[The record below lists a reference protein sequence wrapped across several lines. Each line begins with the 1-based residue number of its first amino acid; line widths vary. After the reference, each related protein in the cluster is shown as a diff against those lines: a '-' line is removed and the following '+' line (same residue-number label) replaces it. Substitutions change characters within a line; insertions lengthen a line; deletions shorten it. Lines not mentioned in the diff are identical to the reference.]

1 MERAFHLGRGDRTFT
16 PSEEY
21 TIPIEINL
29 IYGRSAAVRGGT
41 PPKGAATARYNAALA
56 ALVPWT
62 LHRVARGVTHHARL
76 FSHCISRM
84 TMLATDSDPIVAIAT
99 APGRGGIGV
108 VRISCGRAGSAA
120 AEALMRA
127 LFAQMLE
134 PRHASYVPFL
144 DAGGNV
150 LDRGI
155 ALNFP
160 APHSYTGEHV
170 IELQG
175 HGGPVVLQ
183 LVLQSCLDAGKTF
196 GLRLAEPGEFT
207 RRAFLNDKLDLA
219 QAEAV
224 ADLIEAS
231 TEAAARSAGRSLE
244 GAFSRDIHA
253 LVEEVI
259 ALRMLVEATLD
270 FPEEEIDFLEAADAR
285 GKLAH
290 MRERLAQVLGE
301 AKQGALL
308 REGLAVVLAG
318 QPNVGKSSLLNA
330 LAGAE
335 LAIVT
340 PIAGTTRDK
349 VAQTIQIEGIPLH
362 IVDTAGLRDTED
374 EVEKIGIA
382 RTWNEIE
389 KADVVLH
396 LLDARAGMT
405 PDDATIAARFPT
417 GVPVVRVLNKT
428 DLTELAPTLIRLGA
442 TEVDSEVCELRLS
455 AKKGEG
461 IDLLRAELLR
471 IAGWQAGTES
481 VYLARERHLRALRAA
496 QDHLALASEHGE
508 AGNQSLDLFAEEL
521 RLAQEELNSITGE
534 FTSDDLLGV
543 IFSRFCI
550 GK

>member
-1 MERAFHLGRGDRTFT
+1 
-16 PSEEY
+16 
-21 TIPIEINL
+21 
-29 IYGRSAAVRGGT
+29 
-41 PPKGAATARYNAALA
+41 
-56 ALVPWT
+56 
-62 LHRVARGVTHHARL
+62 
-76 FSHCISRM
+76 
-84 TMLATDSDPIVAIAT
+84 MLTTDSDPIVAIAT

-108 VRISCGRAGSAA
+108 VRISFGRAGEAA
-120 AEALMRA
+120 AQPLIQALTGQILA
-127 LFAQMLE
+127 

-144 DAGGNV
+144 DASGNA

-155 ALNFP
+155 ALYFP

-170 IELQG
+170 LELQG

-183 LVLQSCLDAGKTF
+183 LVLQRCIDAGRAF

-231 TEAAARSAGRSLE
+231 TEAAARSAGRSLD

-253 LVEEVI
+253 LVEDVI
-259 ALRMLVEATLD
+259 TLRMLVEATLD

-285 GKLAH
+285 GKLTRI
-290 MRERLAQVLGE
+290 RERLAHVLSE
-301 AKQGALL
+301 ARQGALL
-308 REGLAVVLAG
+308 REGLSVVLAG

-362 IVDTAGLRDTED
+362 VIDTAGLRDTED

-382 RTWNEIE
+382 RTWSEIE
-389 KADVVLH
+389 RADVVLH
-396 LLDARAGMT
+396 LLDARTGMT
-405 PDDATIAARFPT
+405 AEDEAIAGRFPG

-428 DLTELAPTLIRLGA
+428 DLTGLAPTTQALDADL
-442 TEVDSEVCELRLS
+442 DLSEVRLS
-455 AKKGEG
+455 AKQGDG
-461 IDLLRAELLR
+461 VALLRDELLR
-471 IAGWQAGTES
+471 IAGWQAGAES
-481 VYLARERHLRALRAA
+481 VYLARERHLIALRAA
-496 QDHLALASEHGE
+496 EEHLATAAAHADQNSQ
-508 AGNQSLDLFAEEL
+508 ALDLFAEEL
-521 RLAQEELNSITGE
+521 RLAQDQLNSITGE
-534 FTSDDLLGV
+534 FSSDDLLGV

>member
-1 MERAFHLGRGDRTFT
+1 MPLFFF
-16 PSEEY
+16 SSY
-21 TIPIEINL
+21 
-29 IYGRSAAVRGGT
+29 VRDAQDG
-41 PPKGAATARYNAALA
+41 
-56 ALVPWT
+56 
-62 LHRVARGVTHHARL
+62 
-76 FSHCISRM
+76 SHCISRM

-108 VRISCGRAGSAA
+108 VRISCGRAGHAA
-120 AEALMRA
+120 AQTLMHG

-134 PRHASYVPFL
+134 PRHASYVPFV

-155 ALNFP
+155 GLYFP

-175 HGGPVVLQ
+175 HGGPIVLQ
-183 LVLQSCLDAGKTF
+183 LVVQSCLDAGKPF

-290 MRERLAQVLGE
+290 IRERLAQVLGE
-301 AKQGALL
+301 ARQGALL

-362 IVDTAGLRDTED
+362 IIDTAGLRDTED
-374 EVEKIGIA
+374 EVEKIGIE

-396 LLDARAGMT
+396 LLDARTGMT
-405 PDDATIAARFPT
+405 PDDNVIAARFPS

-428 DLTELAPTLIRLGA
+428 DLTGLAPAINRLGTTSA
-442 TEVDSEVCELRLS
+442 DSEMCEIALS

-481 VYLARERHLRALRAA
+481 VYLARERHLSALRAA

-521 RLAQEELNSITGE
+521 RLTQEALNSITGE
-534 FTSDDLLGV
+534 FSSDDLLGV

>member
-1 MERAFHLGRGDRTFT
+1 
-16 PSEEY
+16 
-21 TIPIEINL
+21 
-29 IYGRSAAVRGGT
+29 
-41 PPKGAATARYNAALA
+41 
-56 ALVPWT
+56 
-62 LHRVARGVTHHARL
+62 
-76 FSHCISRM
+76 
-84 TMLATDSDPIVAIAT
+84 MLTTDSDPIVAIAT

-108 VRISCGRAGSAA
+108 VRISFGRAGEAA
-120 AEALMRA
+120 AQPLMQALT
-127 LFAQMLE
+127 AQTLA

-144 DAGGNV
+144 DASGNA

-155 ALNFP
+155 ALYFP

-170 IELQG
+170 LELQG

-183 LVLQSCLDAGKTF
+183 LVLQRCIDAGRGF

-231 TEAAARSAGRSLE
+231 TEAAARSAGRSLD

-253 LVEEVI
+253 LVEDVI
-259 ALRMLVEATLD
+259 TLRMLVEATLD

-285 GKLAH
+285 GKLTRI
-290 MRERLAQVLGE
+290 RERLAHVLSE
-301 AKQGALL
+301 ARQGALL
-308 REGLAVVLAG
+308 REGLSVVLAG

-362 IVDTAGLRDTED
+362 VIDTAGLRDTED

-382 RTWNEIE
+382 RTWSEIE
-389 KADVVLH
+389 RADVVLH
-396 LLDARAGMT
+396 LLDARTGMT
-405 PDDATIAARFPT
+405 TEDEAIAGRFPG

-428 DLTELAPTLIRLGA
+428 DLTGLAPA
-442 TEVDSEVCELRLS
+442 TQALDADLDLSEVRLS
-455 AKKGEG
+455 AKQGDG
-461 IDLLRAELLR
+461 VALLRDELLR
-471 IAGWQAGTES
+471 IAGWQAGAES
-481 VYLARERHLRALRAA
+481 VYLARERHLIALRAA
-496 QDHLALASEHGE
+496 EEHLATAAAHADQNSQ
-508 AGNQSLDLFAEEL
+508 ALDLFAEEL
-521 RLAQEELNSITGE
+521 RLAQDQLNSITGE
-534 FTSDDLLGV
+534 FSSDDLLGV